1 MSQDV
6 KRRSPTEWFLE
17 SFFQERNIKWVLALG
32 VMIVFGSSL
41 MLVTKQWDHWAP
53 FWKALTVIGYSA
65 AVFGAGELSYHRL
78 GLRNTGTVMRTL
90 TLLLLP
96 VSFLAIHRLGLVE
109 AQYASVGWLVRSEQ
123 LGLLVLDAVLTAFA
137 SRRIFSQFLRGPQP
151 TLVAS
156 YVALAVAGGRLSPIS
171 AAASPVVALV
181 LWSVFAIGTVKSA
194 RQVFWLA
201 EEHRLP
207 RVCGFLPVV
216 VLGIQF
222 LTLFALNCAGQ
233 IALPWIGLGCV
244 LTAVPVLFTTDAIA
258 KVFQQRTGDLV
269 RPLPWSI
276 VLPLFVGLVLCVVGV
291 GMSAIGF
298 PFSTALTPAAGL
310 AAVMM
315 LMTARRTGHS
325 AFVLMSLL
333 SVAVAYQATPAF
345 FQELARSVV
354 SSAASA
360 VREQRL
366 PVAFYGLTWLPL
378 ILAATFASVR
388 AARRGDALIAVAAR
402 RFAMIIASLL
412 FAICFTHTKA
422 IFPVSA
428 TMVALFGLQA
438 VVFRKRGLLVGSAA
452 AWIGVCLSSR
462 IFLESVCGIAITG
475 EAHQWLMTAGAAVLL
490 SVGSWI
496 DRRSLVLVQNQVR
509 RTGTFARRV
518 FDDEQPLN
526 DGQECPSYGF
536 AKPTVRPIFSAASV
550 LMTIGLAAYWVGH
563 VGANSVPAG
572 VLINGVALTALLM
585 TQAWKWPSR
594 GLGELAWGYVA
605 AGIVAATHSWSSQ
618 IDTTLLIWSISSLAI
633 WCFGRISEANAARD
647 ERLDHL
653 ANALGRPAVRVSLM
667 ALLLM
672 TVVAQGSFLLTHL
685 VGGYCGGG
693 PHHWL
698 PWLPALL
705 LLAWPFDAAW
715 RFRQRWL
722 TVLGCVG
729 LMSFVGIAM
738 LESAE
743 MLKLIPAAW
752 GTLAAIGVLASGAA
766 LARRSGREHA
776 ARLMSEDGHAHQP
789 ERASVRFKSNFSH
802 EGSNEPD
809 ASAFRLMNSTSIGG
823 LTPPRSPV
831 TLVLD
836 DIFYRPIHA
845 VAFGVLVLIAV
856 TSLLWFAMPIRL
868 AGFIAVVA
876 LAIETARRG
885 QRELKWQMLAIGHW
899 QIVAFVAK
907 CFAPSIISLNDLL
920 SQAMSNAVL
929 PVALTLAAGVG
940 VMRLRSCDAN
950 EREHEILGLHCFA
963 GLATTALALM
973 FGLFMPRAAL
983 TIGQVGAAI
992 ATFVVLAM
1000 TEVALAV
1007 RRQRADGIWMAQGLL
1022 GAGFVWLLLAGV
1034 IHFGNGIAMF
1044 ACMGVAVAWTIAARA
1059 SARFPQ
1065 TRFATKALEVPANLL
1080 PLAAAVIG
1088 VARHVMGTNS
1098 ALGMNSLG
1106 LLLPAAF
1113 YFWQAIET
1121 ADDAE
1126 HHSIR
1131 RDRFV
1136 VSAIILNVASALLCR
1151 ELHWSDAQFFMIPA
1165 GLTIL
1170 WLVELLKREIP
1181 ATYHDPLRYAGALT
1195 ILVSPTFHIVSG
1207 SWLHLISLMV
1217 CSVMVALLAIG
1228 LRLRALMYS
1237 GTAFLIADLIAMVV
1251 RGSVDHPNLLW
1262 LAGLGIGAA
1271 VITLGAICENHREGL
1286 LARLRLMAAE
1296 LQSWR

>member
-6 KRRSPTEWFLE
+6 KRRSPAEWFLE
-17 SFFQERNIKWVLALG
+17 SFFQERNIKWMLALG

-109 AQYASVGWLVRSEQ
+109 AQDASVGWLVRTEQ
-123 LGLLVLDAVLTAFA
+123 LGLLVLDAVLTAYA

-156 YVALAVAGGRLSPIS
+156 YVALAVAGGLLSPMS
-171 AAASPVVALV
+171 ATASPFVALI

-201 EEHRLP
+201 EEHKLP

-258 KVFQQRTGDLV
+258 KVFLQRTGDLV

-276 VLPLFVGLVLCVVGV
+276 VLPLFVGLVLCFVGV

-298 PFSTALTPAAGL
+298 PFSMALTPAAGL

-325 AFVLMSLL
+325 AFVWMSLL

-345 FQELARSVV
+345 FQEVARSVV

-388 AARRGDALIAVAAR
+388 AARRGDTLIAFPAR
-402 RFAMIIASLL
+402 RFAMGVASLL

-428 TMVALFGLQA
+428 VMVTLFGLQA
-438 VVFRKRGLLVGSAA
+438 VLFRKRGLLVGSAA

-462 IFLESVCGIAITG
+462 IFLESVCGISISAD
-475 EAHQWLMTAGAAVLL
+475 AHQWLMTAGAAALL

-496 DRRSLVLVQNQVR
+496 DRRSLVLSSFTNPKRQR
-509 RTGTFARRV
+509 GRTLHDALNSESTEALALADASGHTDATQSA
-518 FDDEQPLN
+518 QPIL
-526 DGQECPSYGF
+526 G
-536 AKPTVRPIFSAASV
+536 AASV
-550 LMTIGLAAYWVGH
+550 LMTIGLAAYWVAH
-563 VGANSVPAG
+563 VGSNTVPVG
-572 VLINGVALTALLM
+572 LLINGVALAALLM

-605 AGIVAATHSWSSQ
+605 AGIVAATHSWPIQ
-618 IDTTLLIWSISSLAI
+618 INTTLLTWSIASLAI

-667 ALLLM
+667 ALLLI

-685 VGGYCGGG
+685 VGGCCGGG

-766 LARRSGREHA
+766 LARRPSFDH
-776 ARLMSEDGHAHQP
+776 SESD
-789 ERASVRFKSNFSH
+789 
-802 EGSNEPD
+802 PD
-809 ASAFRLMNSTSIGG
+809 VTVG
-823 LTPPRSPV
+823 LTPPRAPV
-831 TLVLD
+831 GLVLD

-856 TSLLWFAMPIRL
+856 ASLLNFTMPIRL
-868 AGFIAVVA
+868 AGFIAVAA
-876 LAIETARRG
+876 LGIETAQRG

-907 CFAPSIISLNDLL
+907 CFAPSIVSLNDLL
-920 SQAMSNAVL
+920 SPAMSNAVL

-950 EREHEILGLHCFA
+950 ESEHEILGLHCFA

-973 FGLFMPRAAL
+973 FGLFMPGAAL
-983 TIGQVGAAI
+983 TIGQMGAAI
-992 ATFVVLAM
+992 ATFAVLAM

-1007 RRQRADGIWMAQGLL
+1007 RRQRAAGIWMAQGLL
-1022 GAGFVWLLLAGV
+1022 GAGLVWLLLAGV

-1044 ACMGVAVAWTIAARA
+1044 ACMGAAVAWTIAARA

-1065 TRFATKALEVPANLL
+1065 TRFAIEALEVPANLL

-1088 VARHVMGTNS
+1088 VARHVTGTDS

-1207 SWLHLISLMV
+1207 SWLHLISLMA